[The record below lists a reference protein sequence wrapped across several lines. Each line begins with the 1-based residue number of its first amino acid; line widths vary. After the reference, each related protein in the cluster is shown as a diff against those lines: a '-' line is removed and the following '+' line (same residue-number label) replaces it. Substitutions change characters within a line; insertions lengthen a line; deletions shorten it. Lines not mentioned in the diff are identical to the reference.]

1 MKRYLL
7 RKMVLLMFFLCPVA
21 IYSAEPEISSA
32 QKEPKLYDHYLSL
45 QRMQESL
52 AGRSWEEQ
60 ARLQPHINRAEQKA
74 CEQVRRERQEGVQKE
89 DYRRQEGDQFL
100 MFTQQLEQYCLSL
113 PLKR

>member
-7 RKMVLLMFFLCPVA
+7 RKIVLLIVLCPVA

-32 QKEPKLYDHYLSL
+32 QKEPRLYDHYLSL

-74 CEQVRRERQEGVQKE
+74 CEQVRRERQEGVPKE
-89 DYRRQEGDQFL
+89 DYRRQGGDQFL
-100 MFTQQLEQYCLSL
+100 VFTQQLEQYCLSL